1 MSSSA
6 EPTLRARVL
15 GGGPTGALA
24 ALALAQ
30 AGWRVELRDPLST
43 EALQGRRRAYAFTQ
57 SSRRLL
63 ERLDL
68 WSALA
73 PQLVPFSQLRLR
85 DVALDRWVAFSPDDL
100 ADSRSR
106 GPQPVGWIGRHSQL
120 MALLLSRLAQHPA
133 VTLQLGEALAPGLVP
148 PLGFDPGPG
157 PGAGR
162 GRAAAPPGEGSGF
175 KRQRLD
181 RRPSAAASLDRPAAA
196 LPPPESPPDLI
207 VAADGPASPAR
218 EALGIRCW
226 GWTYSQSCL
235 TAEVDLRGAAPG
247 TAWELLRPEGPSA
260 LLPLGEGRFQLVWS
274 AATARQRRREA
285 LAPAA
290 FLDALTALLPSELEP
305 DALPEPPRTFP
316 VGWMLA
322 HRLSRGRTVLVG
334 ESAHRCHPVGGQG
347 LNLCWR
353 DVAVLHRLALRAAGG
368 QLAPARIGRAYGLR
382 RWPDLLLILTSTDL
396 LVRLFSTRHS
406 LALLL
411 RRPALALLRRAAPLR
426 RISLAVMTDGLP
438 DLRRR

>member
-1 MSSSA
+1 MPSSA
-6 EPTLRARVL
+6 DPPLRARVL

-30 AGWRVELRDPLST
+30 AGWRVELRDPLSA

-63 ERLDL
+63 QRLDL
-68 WSALA
+68 WTSLA

-100 ADSRSR
+100 ADSRSC

-133 VTLQLGEALAPGLVP
+133 VTLRLGETLAPALLP
-148 PLGFDPGPG
+148 PSGADPRPVS
-157 PGAGR
+157 GAGR
-162 GRAAAPPGEGSGF
+162 GRAAP
-175 KRQRLD
+175 
-181 RRPSAAASLDRPAAA
+181 
-196 LPPPESPPDLI
+196 PPPESPPDLI
-207 VAADGPASPAR
+207 VAADGPGSPAR

-235 TAEVDLRGAAPG
+235 TAEVDLRGAAPD

-274 AATARQRRREA
+274 APTARQRRREA
-285 LAPAA
+285 LDPSA

-382 RWPDLLLILTSTDL
+382 RWPDLLVILTSTDL
-396 LVRLFSTRHS
+396 LVRLFSTRHP
-406 LALLL
+406 LALLV

>member
-1 MSSSA
+1 MLCSA
-6 EPTLRARVL
+6 DASLRARVL

-30 AGWRVELRDPLST
+30 AGWTVELRDPLSAA
-43 EALQGRRRAYAFTQ
+43 ALQGRRRAYAFTH

-63 ERLDL
+63 ERLGL

-73 PQLVPFSQLRLR
+73 PQLVPFAQLRLR
-85 DVALDRWVAFSPDDL
+85 DAALERWVAFSPADL
-100 ADSRSR
+100 ADPCSR
-106 GPQPVGWIGRHSQL
+106 GQEPVGWIARHSQL

-133 VTLQLGEALAPGLVP
+133 VTLRLGEGVGPAAPPFSSGPGPAAPLPAGEREAHQRRWLDRQPAGAAVPAPAAAEALAPNP
-148 PLGFDPGPG
+148 QPDP
-157 PGAGR
+157 
-162 GRAAAPPGEGSGF
+162 
-175 KRQRLD
+175 
-181 RRPSAAASLDRPAAA
+181 
-196 LPPPESPPDLI
+196 PPDLI

-218 EALGIRCW
+218 QALGIGCW
-226 GWTYSQSCL
+226 GWTYAQSCL

-274 AATARQRRREA
+274 APTARQRRRET
-285 LAPAA
+285 LDPAA
-290 FLDALTALLPSELEP
+290 FLDGLSVLLPSELEP

-316 VGWMLA
+316 VSWMLA

-334 ESAHRCHPVGGQG
+334 ESGHRCHPVGGQG

-353 DVAVLHRLALRAAGG
+353 DVAVLHRLALRAASGK
-368 QLAPARIGRAYGLR
+368 LAPRRIGRAYGLR

-396 LVRLFSTRHS
+396 LVRLFSTRHP

-438 DLRRR
+438 DLRRS